1 MDKSL
6 LDRLAALRG
15 SSPTTKKEAPVKVEV
30 DVIERKSATPSREDA
45 LASRLKALR
54 DQTSPSSSPS
64 PSSQPHARRD
74 ISTPSKP
81 ARHRPGVP
89 EKKGSLQADDDVEA
103 AFATDDR
110 TLEELLGD
118 VGPDD
123 EPVEPPLEPDDAK
136 VKALLE
142 ELSHSIPQD
151 ESSESKKKYAAQGDS
166 DDDSDGEK
174 MTNEADDVIAR
185 FRDEIEVEA
194 AQGTNDD
201 DEDQKDT
208 SQERRDSSDEGDSR
222 QISGAAAELELPSVP
237 QDLAAPDKVPSSAP
251 SSNTLDDITARLSA
265 LRASSA
271 SPSLDLPSVPTS
283 KPAKEPNRLKSTTKY
298 TDDDMSSWCTVC
310 LEDATLKCLGC
321 EDDPYCVRCW
331 REMHLG
337 PTAAFDDR
345 DHKAVYF
352 TRDGKKE
359 KRVALGA

>member
-30 DVIERKSATPSREDA
+30 DVIERKPATPSREDA

-54 DQTSPSSSPS
+54 DQTSPSPSPS
-64 PSSQPHARRD
+64 PSSQPPARD
-74 ISTPSKP
+74 ISFPSKP
-81 ARHRPGVP
+81 TKHRPEAP
-89 EKKGSLQADDDVEA
+89 EKKDSFQADDDDVEA

-118 VGPDD
+118 VGPD
-123 EPVEPPLEPDDAK
+123 EPSEPPLEPDDAK

-142 ELSHSIPQD
+142 ELSQSIPQD
-151 ESSESKKKYAAQGDS
+151 ESSESKKTHAAQGDS

-174 MTNEADDVIAR
+174 MTNEVDDVIAR
-185 FRDEIEVEA
+185 FRDEMEVEA
-194 AQGTNDD
+194 ALGSKDD
-201 DEDQKDT
+201 DDQKDT
-208 SQERRDSSDEGDSR
+208 SQERRDSSDEGDNR
-222 QISGAAAELELPSVP
+222 QASGTAADLELPSVP
-237 QDLAAPDKVPSSAP
+237 QDLTAPDQVPNSDP
-251 SSNTLDDITARLSA
+251 SSNSLDDITARLSA

-271 SPSLDLPSVPTS
+271 SPSFNLPSVPTS

-321 EDDPYCVRCW
+321 DDDPYCVRCW

-337 PTAAFDDR
+337 PTATFDDR

-352 TRDGKKE
+352 TREGKKE

>member
-15 SSPTTKKEAPVKVEV
+15 SSPTTKKEAPVKIDV

-54 DQTSPSSSPS
+54 DQTSPSPS
-64 PSSQPHARRD
+64 PSSSSQPQARD

-81 ARHRPGVP
+81 AGHRPEAP
-89 EKKGSLQADDDVEA
+89 EKKDSFQADDDVEA

-151 ESSESKKKYAAQGDS
+151 ESSESKKTHAAQGDS

-174 MTNEADDVIAR
+174 MTNEVDDVIAR

-194 AQGTNDD
+194 AQGSKDD
-201 DEDQKDT
+201 DNQMDT
-208 SQERRDSSDEGDSR
+208 GQEQQDSSDEGDNR
-222 QISGAAAELELPSVP
+222 QTSGAAADLELPSVP
-237 QDLAAPDKVPSSAP
+237 QDLAAPDQVPSSAP

-271 SPSLDLPSVPTS
+271 SPSFDLPSVPTS
-283 KPAKEPNRLKSTTKY
+283 KPAKEPNRLKSSTKY

-321 EDDPYCVRCW
+321 DDDPYCVRCW

-352 TRDGKKE
+352 TREGKKE